1 MKKIFMLLVAAILVF
16 SSCEKKKDIEPNIV
30 SDYAPVS
37 HWSDDTPR
45 FLDSLKD
52 MNPAERLE
60 AINRRAPQLVPHLIA
75 EAKAAAKHNFVTDS
89 VVFSYGSGK
98 ATGVLDSTGT
108 RHDGVFEDELIARI
122 YTTPKT
128 DLGQPIIVFVRCLNG
143 LCEIQG
149 DKRVVK
155 AETGFYIREGEGIA
169 HHAPELSE
177 WASICSDLE
186 IPVIENGSGKIVTVD
201 HYLHYLGHYQAL
213 VWPGDYVDMVNKVL
227 IDGNKK
233 VVNNSQRIEIF
244 RSQQQKKRR

>member
-1 MKKIFMLLVAAILVF
+1 MNKKIFMLLLATTVLF
-16 SSCEKKKDIEPNIV
+16 CSCGNKNNNVVTDFT
-30 SDYAPVS
+30 PVS

-60 AINRRAPQLVPHLIA
+60 AINRRAPQLLPHLVA
-75 EAKAAAKHNFVTDS
+75 EAKAAAMCNFMVDS
-89 VVFSYGSGK
+89 VVFSYGSGE
-98 ATGVLDSTGT
+98 ATGVLDSNGA
-108 RHDGVFEDELIARI
+108 RHDGVFKDELVARI

-128 DLGQPIIVFVRCLNG
+128 SLGQPIIIFVRCLNG
-143 LCEIQG
+143 LCTIKG

-169 HHAPELSE
+169 HHVPELSE

-186 IPVIENGSGKIVTVD
+186 IPVVENGTGKIVTVD

-227 IDGNKK
+227 IDWNGN
-233 VVNNSQRIEIF
+233 VVNNFQRIKIWQ
-244 RSQQQKKRR
+244 SQYPKKRR